1 MKKLP
6 IFSVIINLNLT
17 AQETEEIPIDELRNN
32 EINDLLEIVKKN
44 RSIYVNED
52 NRRLQLFLDKIEER
66 TRPVS
71 YTHLTLPTKA

>member
-1 MKKLP
+1 MKKLL

-52 NRRLQLFLDKIEER
+52 NRRLQLLSLI
-66 TRPVS
+66 
-71 YTHLTLPTKA
+71 HI